1 MNRWLPALLVG
12 VSMVFS
18 VGTAAAAAG
27 NAKAGEAISTTCRGC
42 HGQQGI
48 SPTPQWPS
56 LAGQGAAYLVKELR
70 DFKAGRRTNAIMS
83 PQAAP
88 LDTRAMDNL
97 AAFFSSFKPNV
108 GTADPKLVA
117 EGGRIYRGGDRAD
130 GVPACMACH
139 GPQGKGNPAA
149 RYPALRGQ
157 HAVYVVSQLED
168 FKSGKRHNDPNKVMR
183 DIAAQLTPG
192 QMRAVASY
200 IQGLH

>member
-1 MNRWLPALLVG
+1 MNRWFPALLVC
-12 VSMVFS
+12 VPMAFS
-18 VGTAAAAAG
+18 VGTATAAG

-48 SPTPQWPS
+48 SPNPQWPS
-56 LAGQGAAYLVKELR
+56 LAGQGAAYLIKELQ

-83 PQAAP
+83 PQAVP
-88 LDTRAMDNL
+88 LDARAMDNL

-108 GTADPKLVA
+108 GTVDPKLAA
-117 EGGRIYRGGDRAD
+117 EGERIYRGGDRAD

-157 HAVYVVSQLED
+157 YAVYVVSQLED

-183 DIAAQLTPG
+183 DIAARLTSG

-200 IQGLH
+200 VQGLH

>member
-1 MNRWLPALLVG
+1 MNRWLPALLVC
-12 VSMVFS
+12 VPVAFS
-18 VGTAAAAAG
+18 VGTATAAG

-48 SPTPQWPS
+48 SPNPQWPS
-56 LAGQGAAYLVKELR
+56 LAGQGAPYLVKELQ

-117 EGGRIYRGGDRAD
+117 EGGRIYRGGDLAG

-139 GPQGKGNPAA
+139 GPQGKGSPAA
-149 RYPALRGQ
+149 RYPALGGQ
-157 HAVYVVSQLED
+157 HAVYIVSQLED
-168 FKSGKRHNDPNKVMR
+168 FKSGKRHNDSNEVMR
-183 DIAAQLTPG
+183 DIVARLTPG
-192 QMRAVASY
+192 QIRAVASY
-200 IQGLH
+200 VQGLH